1 MAEAVVEKSDFLSLH
16 SLLDT
21 TLKCPNQHEN
31 VAKEF
36 LHVFKETDI
45 NLKCL
50 RTTLAFHKPLRPAA
64 VFILERRL
72 LASGI
77 LHEGNMAKPCL
88 SSVLSRILFGVVTA
102 SSTECADYCASV
114 WIERYVEPHS
124 NGCNML
130 ASNSQHCWMLH
141 VASLCTPCWKF
152 LRVVGGRCAK
162 FETGQTFSYVQMDT
176 TTPNIVF
183 WGQQWVDLATGR
195 ERQLTMGKRAERT
208 KHDFRCPIC
217 RSAIGQTSCLICAC
231 CRQLTFLFCF

>member
-1 MAEAVVEKSDFLSLH
+1 MAEAVVEKRDFLSLH

-21 TLKCPNQHEN
+21 ALRCPNQHEN
-31 VAKEF
+31 VAKEL
-36 LHVFKETDI
+36 LHVKR
-45 NLKCL
+45 L

-124 NGCNML
+124 NGRNML

-141 VASLCTPCWKF
+141 VASLCSPCWKF
-152 LRVVGGRCAK
+152 LRVVGGRCTK
-162 FETGQTFSYVQMDT
+162 FETGQTFGYVQMDT

-183 WGQQWVDLATGR
+183 LGQQWVDL
-195 ERQLTMGKRAERT
+195 LTYGPTWNSLKS
-208 KHDFRCPIC
+208 D
-217 RSAIGQTSCLICAC
+217 
-231 CRQLTFLFCF
+231 